1 MHTKNSNHWRVAMTA
16 LVIAMGWGTAIA
28 QDASVAAAA
37 KPMPIYA
44 NALAP
49 GWQNWSWAK
58 TRLSV
63 GAEGATRKPI
73 AVDADAYTALYL
85 QHQPFS
91 TTGYRTL
98 NLLVQS
104 KAAKAEVK
112 LFLLTPEGKP
122 IGAGKVVKIGNT
134 GWTKVVVPL
143 ETLGANDTTVSGLW
157 IQNPTGETLP
167 TFYVADVGLQ

>member
-1 MHTKNSNHWRVAMTA
+1 MHTNHLNRWRVAMAA
-16 LVIAMGWGTAIA
+16 LVMAMGWGSAIA
-28 QDASVAAAA
+28 QDAPAPVAA

-63 GAEGATRKPI
+63 GAEGAARKPI
-73 AVDADAYTALYL
+73 AVDAEPYASLYL
-85 QHQPFS
+85 HHEPFS
-91 TTGYRTL
+91 TAGYRTL
-98 NLLVQS
+98 NLLVQG
-104 KAAKAEVK
+104 KAIDAEVK
-112 LFLLTPEGKP
+112 LFLLAPDGKP

-134 GWTKVVVPL
+134 GWTKVEVPL
-143 ETLGANDTTVSGLW
+143 ETLGANDTSVSGLW